1 MLKFLSKQKNIHLYN
16 MQQLLETNLTA
27 IAAIA
32 FEKQKEND
40 AFIGFL
46 KQEHNVD
53 LDTTV
58 SILNDKITPKIDCTA
73 CGNCCKSLMIV
84 VEEEEANAL
93 SNYRNQ
99 TRAEFD
105 LQFIEKGS
113 NGMMLM
119 NAIPCNFLS
128 DNKCTVYEHRF
139 AGCKEFPAMHLP
151 NFKERLFTTFMHYD
165 RCPIIFNVVEELK
178 IATGFF
184 N

>member
-1 MLKFLSKQKNIHLYN
+1 MQHSLQTNLATIISIAVEKQNENAAFIDFLKQKNTTELDN
-16 MQQLLETNLTA
+16 TV
-27 IAAIA
+27 AA
-32 FEKQKEND
+32 
-40 AFIGFL
+40 
-46 KQEHNVD
+46 
-53 LDTTV
+53 
-58 SILNDKITPKIDCTA
+58 LNNTITPKVDCTA

-84 VEEEEANAL
+84 VEEDEANAL
-93 SNYRNQ
+93 SNHRNE
-99 TRAEFD
+99 TRAAFD
-105 LQFIEKGS
+105 HQFIEKGS

-178 IATGFF
+178 IATGFKS
-184 N
+184 